1 MTMGPIQNLHYALG
15 QLAYIIATADGAIQK
30 EEMEKFESIMSTELQ
45 NKNYDF
51 DISDIIF
58 RLLKKEKTDK
68 ETAYHWALKEIK
80 NNSHYLSPEMKNTF
94 IRIMEKMASA
104 YPPVTIEEEEIISR
118 FKKDITPFKG
128 DPLYYERQTT

>member
-1 MTMGPIQNLHYALG
+1 MGPIQNLHYALG
-15 QLAYIIATADGAIQK
+15 QLAYIIATADGAVQN
-30 EEMEKFESIMSTELQ
+30 EEIEKFESIMNAELQ

-51 DISDIIF
+51 DISDIDF

-68 ETAYHWALKEIK
+68 ETAYHWALKEIR

-94 IRIMEKMASA
+94 ISIMEKMADA

-118 FKKDITPFKG
+118 FKKDIAPLKG
-128 DPLYYERQTT
+128 DPLYYKKQTT